1 MPEHSWVVVETVTGS
16 LNAEILRGLLQA
28 QGIDVMLSQE
38 GAGRALGLEVGPMG
52 EVDILV
58 SPENVQVARKLI
70 DESYSGTNIA
80 QDETE

>member
-28 QGIDVMLSQE
+28 QGIDAMLSQE

-70 DESYSGTNIA
+70 DESYAGTNIA

>member
-28 QGIDVMLSQE
+28 QGIDAMLSQE
-38 GAGRALGLEVGPMG
+38 GAGRALGLEVGPLG

-58 SPENVQVARKLI
+58 SPENVQGARKLI
-70 DESYSGTNIA
+70 DESYAGTNIA
-80 QDETE
+80 QDDTE

>member
-1 MPEHSWVVVETVTGS
+1 MPKTDWVVVETVNGS

-58 SPENVQVARKLI
+58 NSDDIPEARKLI
-70 DESYSGTNIA
+70 DDYYTGMDSTQE
-80 QDETE
+80 ELE

>member
-1 MPEHSWVVVETVTGS
+1 MPKTDWVVVETVNGS

-58 SPENVQVARKLI
+58 NSDDVPEARKLI
-70 DESYSGTNIA
+70 DDYYTGMDSA
-80 QDETE
+80 QEELE